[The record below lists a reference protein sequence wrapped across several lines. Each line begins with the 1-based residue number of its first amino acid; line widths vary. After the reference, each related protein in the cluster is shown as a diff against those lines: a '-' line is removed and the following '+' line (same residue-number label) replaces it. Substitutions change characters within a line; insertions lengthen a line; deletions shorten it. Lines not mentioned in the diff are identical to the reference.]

1 MMEINEM
8 KSRLDRFKLFGR
20 TDGTASGAHRKG
32 AASDAY
38 HHNGNHDKQA
48 STI

>member
-1 MMEINEM
+1 MEINEM
-8 KSRLDRFKLFGR
+8 KRRFDRYKLFGR
-20 TDGTASGAHRKG
+20 TDGAAIGAHCKG